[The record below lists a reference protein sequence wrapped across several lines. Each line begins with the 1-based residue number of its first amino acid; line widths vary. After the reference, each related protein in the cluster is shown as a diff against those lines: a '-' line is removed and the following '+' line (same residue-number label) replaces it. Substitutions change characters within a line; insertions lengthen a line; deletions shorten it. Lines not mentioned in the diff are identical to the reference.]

1 MSKIKELVYDI
12 QEMYIDGMSAKG
24 IAKILDVPMDQVLAV
39 IEQEFGVADQPQ
51 EEFDPWNTV
60 NS

>member
-1 MSKIKELVYDI
+1 MSKMKDLMYDI

-24 IAKILDVPMDQVLAV
+24 IANVLDLPIDQVLAV
-39 IEQEFGVADQPQ
+39 LESFGVADQPHQ
-51 EEFDPWNTV
+51 EFDPWNTI

>member
-24 IAKILDVPMDQVLAV
+24 IANVLDLPIDQVLAV
-39 IEQEFGVADQPQ
+39 LESFGVADEPQ
-51 EEFDPWNTV
+51 TEFDPWNTI

>member
-1 MSKIKELVYDI
+1 MSGMKDLAYDI

-24 IAKILDVPMDQVLAV
+24 IANVLDLPIDQVLAV
-39 IEQEFGVADQPQ
+39 LESFGVADAPQ
-51 EEFDPWNTV
+51 AEFDPSNTI

>member
-1 MSKIKELVYDI
+1 MSKIKGLVYDI

-24 IAKILDVPMDQVLAV
+24 IASVLDIPMDQVLGV
-39 IEQEFGVADQPQ
+39 LESFGVADAPQ
-51 EEFDPWNTV
+51 GEFDPWNTV

>member
-24 IAKILDVPMDQVLAV
+24 IASVLQIPMDQVLGV
-39 IEQEFGVADQPQ
+39 LESFGVADQPQ
-51 EEFDPWNTV
+51 EEFNPWNTV